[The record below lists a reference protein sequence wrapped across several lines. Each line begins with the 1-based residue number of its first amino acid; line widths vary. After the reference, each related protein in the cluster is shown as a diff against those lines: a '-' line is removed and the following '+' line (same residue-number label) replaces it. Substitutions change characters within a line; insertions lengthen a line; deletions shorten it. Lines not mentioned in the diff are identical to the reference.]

1 MFSHDVVDVQ
11 TRDRVRRDPSRTINK
26 NDNSQFQEI
35 NVYIKIK
42 VHDLWLWVEK
52 GRIIVLRSSRYAS
65 TRARWHLR
73 TCIAD

>member
-65 TRARWHLR
+65 TRAR
-73 TCIAD
+73 